1 MAKRGGAPESRQ
13 NYRQNVAHKNKIQG
27 IQHKGPEKG
36 DENSLEIAIKQKLTE
51 MNTFYIISYPLIGS
65 STVLEAAVAKANQNY
80 IL

>member
-13 NYRQNVAHKNKIQG
+13 NYRQKVAHKNKI
-27 IQHKGPEKG
+27 HLWTKWDEK
-36 DENSLEIAIKQKLTE
+36 SLEIAIKQKLTE

-65 STVLEAAVAKANQNY
+65 LTVLEAAVAKANQNY